1 MAEISPSEPSL
12 DLAGR
17 TIIVTGG
24 GKGIGKVYC
33 RHLAAAGA
41 RLVVADID
49 GEASVEVA
57 KEIVS
62 KGGVAVAEPTDVAD
76 EKAVE
81 RMAEAAI
88 EAFGRIDGLIN
99 NAALMSELPR
109 QPWHRIDIGEWDR
122 VMAVNLRGMFLCCRA
137 VYPQMKKQGKGKI
150 VNISS
155 SRVWAGAPDRLHY
168 TTSKMGVVGL
178 TRALAREVGDDNIV
192 VNAVAPGFT
201 LSDTQVAASSNEYLA
216 NKRNDRRA
224 LKRAQVPEDLV
235 GVVMFLL
242 SDASNFMTGQT
253 ITVDGGHM
261 MH

>member
-24 GKGIGKVYC
+24 GKGLGKVYC

-41 RLVVADID
+41 KLIVADID

-62 KGGVAVAEPTDVAD
+62 KGGVAVAEPTDVTD

-99 NAALMSELPR
+99 NAALMSDLPASHGTR
-109 QPWHRIDIGEWDR
+109 
-122 VMAVNLRGMFLCCRA
+122 
-137 VYPQMKKQGKGKI
+137 
-150 VNISS
+150 
-155 SRVWAGAPDRLHY
+155 SRP
-168 TTSKMGVVGL
+168 
-178 TRALAREVGDDNIV
+178 
-192 VNAVAPGFT
+192 
-201 LSDTQVAASSNEYLA
+201 
-216 NKRNDRRA
+216 RN
-224 LKRAQVPEDLV
+224 
-235 GVVMFLL
+235 G
-242 SDASNFMTGQT
+242 TG
-253 ITVDGGHM
+253 
-261 MH
+261 

>member
-1 MAEISPSEPSL
+1 MAEISPSEPSF

-41 RLVVADID
+41 RLIVADID

-62 KGGVAVAEPTDVAD
+62 KGGVAVAEPTDVSD
-76 EKAVE
+76 EKAVG

-99 NAALMSELPR
+99 NAALMSDLPR
-109 QPWHRIDIGEWDR
+109 QPWHQLEAEEWDR

-201 LSDTQVAASSNEYLA
+201 LSETQVATSSNEYLA
-216 NKRNDRRA
+216 SKRNDRRA